1 MPEKHIGRTQLSPT
15 TKTQSI
21 MTPEEKKL
29 TPWERSR
36 LDSMPWEKWSEKFGI
51 SEMDI
56 IGKGLGKD
64 LAQGRYTGLIR
75 VYSSGDG
82 IKQDGDASL
91 RAYQT
96 SKDGEFQLEVQGVR
110 ENLYLKNIFG
120 KDIPQ
125 EMQQA
130 LAERGSAGPL
140 DLNQRQQYIAVN
152 PVTKALV
159 VCPAS
164 TLENE
169 LQRRTEVFGY
179 TLTDDDKAAL
189 AMGGVLHDVE
199 MKYNG
204 QTRKGDIHFDAFR
217 QSLWAVDPK
226 FPEKIGLKK
235 ESSKE
240 LSQTQAVK
248 AEQKAQKSEKE
259 SASKSRG
266 VHL

>member
-1 MPEKHIGRTQLSPT
+1 
-15 TKTQSI
+15 
-21 MTPEEKKL
+21 MTAEEKKL
-29 TPWERSR
+29 TSWERSR
-36 LDSMPWEKWSEKFGI
+36 LDSMPWGKWSDKFGI

-56 IGKGLGKD
+56 IEKGLGKD

-75 VYSSGDG
+75 VFSSGDG

-120 KDIPQ
+120 KEIPQ
-125 EMQQA
+125 DMQQS

-140 DLNQRQQYIAVN
+140 DLNGRQQYVAVN
-152 PVTKALV
+152 PATRALV
-159 VCPAS
+159 VCPATS
-164 TLENE
+164 LENE

-179 TLTDDDKAAL
+179 PLTDDDKAAL
-189 AMGGVLHDVE
+189 AKGGVIRDVE
-199 MKYNG
+199 MQYNG

-226 FPEKIGLKK
+226 FAEKVGLRK
-235 ESSKE
+235 ESGRE
-240 LSQTQAVK
+240 QTQAQAAKQEQQK
-248 AEQKAQKSEKE
+248 AEKE
-259 SASKSRG
+259 TTRKSRG
-266 VHL
+266 VHM